1 MRQALLSSSQKRLCP
16 KQKAPLLSPI
26 CPNFFFPFS
35 VFLYLQF
42 ERLNVRKRQ
51 LLFLNHSLMMESV
64 SPVLEVRHVS
74 KDELWQIRDLALQI
88 FPITYQEIVEPEQ
101 IDYMMDLFYTP
112 ENLRKQFESGQV
124 FLIVYSEGNASGY
137 ASYTPLNDDGEYKLN
152 KIYVDTRLQ
161 GKGLGRILLS
171 DVISRVRNA
180 GGKSLQLNVN
190 RFNKAV
196 GFYKSM
202 GFVLKKEELLDI
214 GRGYFMDDYV
224 FEMSLKPKA

>member
-1 MRQALLSSSQKRLCP
+1 
-16 KQKAPLLSPI
+16 
-26 CPNFFFPFS
+26 
-35 VFLYLQF
+35 
-42 ERLNVRKRQ
+42 
-51 LLFLNHSLMMESV
+51 MESV
-64 SPVLEVRHVS
+64 TPAMEVRHIS
-74 KDELWQIRDLALQI
+74 KDELWQVRELALGI

-101 IDYMMDLFYTP
+101 IDYMMNLFYTP

-124 FLIVYSEGNASGY
+124 FLIVYSETKPSGY
-137 ASYTPLNDDGEYKLN
+137 ASYTPLNENGEYKLN

-161 GKGLGRILLS
+161 GKGLGRLLIN

-202 GFVLKKEELLDI
+202 GFIVKKEELLDI

-224 FEMSLKPKA
+224 MELSLKRATHNA

>member
-1 MRQALLSSSQKRLCP
+1 
-16 KQKAPLLSPI
+16 
-26 CPNFFFPFS
+26 
-35 VFLYLQF
+35 
-42 ERLNVRKRQ
+42 
-51 LLFLNHSLMMESV
+51 MESV
-64 SPVLEVRHVS
+64 TPTMEVRHLS
-74 KDELWQIRDLALQI
+74 KDELWQVRELALEI
-88 FPITYQEIVEPEQ
+88 FPITYKEIVEQEQ

-124 FLIVYSEGNASGY
+124 FLIIYSEGKASGY
-137 ASYTPLNDDGEYKLN
+137 ASYTPLSENGEYKLN

-161 GKGLGRILLS
+161 GKGLGRSLLS
-171 DVISRVRNA
+171 DVISRVGKA

-202 GFVLKKEELLDI
+202 GFVLMKEELLDI

-224 FEMSLKPKA
+224 MELSLKPKA